1 MNFYAEVGTEILINI
16 VVAYSV
22 IVLLYFLILN
32 SGYLILLLLATEQ
45 LFYHK
50 RRSQVRLCSEKD
62 QGFLPS
68 IAILAPAYNEEPT
81 IIESVRSLLNVDYP
95 ELEVIVINDG
105 SKDKTLAVLK
115 EYFHL
120 FKAPRAVDEGI
131 VTKPVKNVFKSSLDD
146 RLTIIDKENGG
157 KADSLNAGVNYS
169 RSRLFCAIDAD
180 SLIEKNALTRLM
192 QSYLERE
199 AKVVVLGGMVRV
211 ANDCRIENGEVMEAR
226 LPKRLLPAIQVMEY
240 IRAFLCGRTGWN
252 KLNSILIVSGAF
264 GLFERKSVIQAGGY
278 HTDTVGEDMELIVRL
293 HRTMREQKRSCRI
306 LFVPDPVCWTQV
318 PDSLKLLSRQRS
330 RWQRGLIETMLSHW
344 KMIGN
349 PRYGLVGLIGMPYF
363 LAFEMLSPVI
373 EVSGYV
379 VVILS
384 FVLGWVDI
392 TFFILFLSL
401 AILLGVVLSL
411 FSFLLEEFTMKRYKN
426 PKDLAKLFGLAVLEN
441 FGYRQLHSW
450 WRLKGFYDFFRKKK
464 SWGEMQRKAFV
475 HS

>member
-1 MNFYAEVGTEILINI
+1 MEILVNI
-16 VVAYSV
+16 IVTYSV
-22 IVLLYFLILN
+22 LVLLYFVVLN
-32 SGYLILLLLATEQ
+32 LGYLALLFLAAGQ

-50 RRSQVRLCSEKD
+50 RRSQIRLCSEKN
-62 QGFLPS
+62 QVFLPS

-81 IIESVRSLLNVDYP
+81 IIESVRSLLAVDYA

-115 EYFHL
+115 ENFHL
-120 FKAPRAVDEGI
+120 FKAPRAVDEKI
-131 VTKPVKNVFKSSLDD
+131 VTKPVKNVFKSALDD

-169 RSRLFCAIDAD
+169 RGRLFCAIDAD
-180 SLIEKNALTRLM
+180 SLIEKNAMTRLM

-199 AKVVVLGGMVRV
+199 AKVVILGGIIRV
-211 ANDCRIENGEVMEAR
+211 ANDCRIENGEVIEAR
-226 LPKRLLPAIQVMEY
+226 LPKKFLPAIQVMEY

-252 KLNSILIVSGAF
+252 KLNSMLIVSGAF
-264 GLFERKSVIQAGGY
+264 GLFERKSVIEAGGY
-278 HTDTVGEDMELIVRL
+278 HTDTVGEDMELVVRL
-293 HRTMREQKRSCRI
+293 HRTMREQKRPYRI

-318 PDSLKLLSRQRS
+318 PDSLKVLSRQRN
-330 RWQRGLIETMLSHW
+330 RWQRGLIETMLTHW

-363 LAFEMLSPVI
+363 LVFEMLSPVI
-373 EVSGYV
+373 ELSGYV
-379 VVILS
+379 VVIIS
-384 FVLGWVDI
+384 FVSGWVDI
-392 TFFILFLSL
+392 TFVILFLSL
-401 AILLGVVLSL
+401 AILLGVLLSL
-411 FSFLLEEFTMKRYKN
+411 FSFLLEEFTMKRYEN
-426 PKDLAKLFGLAVLEN
+426 PKDLAKLFVLAILEN

-475 HS
+475 HP